1 MRATVD
7 QAPPQRTLFPEPL
20 PLPTPAGKQGAAAP
34 QVSNNPGTMH
44 ETPPASS
51 ESALLMSDHPNS
63 MLAA

>member
-44 ETPPASS
+44 ETDLVPA
-51 ESALLMSDHPNS
+51 ADLLMSDHPNN